1 MKRILRVFYHGTS
14 FEELQQ
20 KHIFVSIHY
29 RNTQVLT
36 TEMFAVGKGISPKIL
51 TEVLPL
57 IQPLNYIM
65 RHPPDFPTTT
75 VKSVSYGTESLG
87 NLGPNILE
95 LAAA

>member
-36 TEMFAVGKGISPKIL
+36 TEMFAVCKGISPKIL
-51 TEVLPL
+51 TEALPL
-57 IQPLNYIM
+57 IQPLNYM

-95 LAAA
+95 LVAA